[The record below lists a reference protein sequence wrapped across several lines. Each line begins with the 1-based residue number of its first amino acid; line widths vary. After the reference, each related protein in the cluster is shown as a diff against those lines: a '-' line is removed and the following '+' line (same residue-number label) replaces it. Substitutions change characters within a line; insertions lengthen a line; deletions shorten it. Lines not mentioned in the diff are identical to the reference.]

1 MTSVTI
7 NEAREAIYQ
16 RWIDNTP
23 SGFGANFAFANEK
36 FTAPDDAPWA
46 RLTVLHEQGDA
57 PTFGPPGG
65 NKRKFRRR
73 GRVLIQVY
81 DQVDQG
87 TRVLDLL
94 ADESRDIFEG
104 TQFSGLYFISAD
116 IRESGQDGEW
126 MQLIVDAPFDYFET
140 K

>member
-7 NEAREAIYQ
+7 NEAREAIYL
-16 RWIDNTP
+16 RWVDNVPAGIGT
-23 SGFGANFAFANEK
+23 NFTFANEK
-36 FTAPDDAPWA
+36 FKAPDNAPWA
-46 RLTVLHEQGDA
+46 RLSVLHEQGDDS
-57 PTFGPPGG
+57 TLGSPG
-65 NKRKFRRR
+65 NRKFNRR

-81 DQVDQG
+81 DSVDQG

-94 ADESRDIFEG
+94 ADEVRDIFEG
-104 TQFSGLYFISAD
+104 VQFSGLYFISAD

-126 MQLIVDAPFDYFET
+126 MQLIVDAPFEYQET

>member
-16 RWIDNTP
+16 RWVDNVP
-23 SGFGANFAFANEK
+23 SGIGSNYAFANEA
-36 FTAPDDAPWA
+36 FTPPTNAPWA
-46 RLTVLHEQGDA
+46 RLTVVHEQGEQDSL
-57 PTFGPPGG
+57 GPIASA
-65 NKRKFRRR
+65 KRKFLRR
-73 GRVLIQVY
+73 GRVLIQIY

-104 TQFSGLYFISAD
+104 TLFDGVYFISAD

-126 MQLIVDAPFDYFET
+126 MQLIVDAPFDYQET